1 VAVAEA
7 RSDKGRVE
15 RRMKDLG
22 AAISGQGFGRRRGQS
37 TGKKQKN
44 KQQNGERYLYC
55 YAWIEEKLAR
65 NPIQHA
71 SSSERWEVIH

>member
-22 AAISGQGFGRRRGQS
+22 AAIRARFGRRRGQS

-44 KQQNGERYLYC
+44 KQQNGDRYLYC
-55 YAWIEEKLAR
+55 YVWIEEKLAR